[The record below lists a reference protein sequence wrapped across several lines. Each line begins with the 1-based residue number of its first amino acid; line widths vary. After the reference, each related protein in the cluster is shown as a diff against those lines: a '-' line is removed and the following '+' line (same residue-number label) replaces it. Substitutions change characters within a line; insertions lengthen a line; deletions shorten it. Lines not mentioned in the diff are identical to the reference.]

1 VQIVVNHV
9 TRMRSPRVCV
19 AGIEQDTLTHV
30 RPTTPPDI
38 PIPRTLLRSEG
49 GPFGPGAL
57 VDLGE
62 ARPASQRPEVEDHRV
77 DVAQAQHIEDLPD
90 ERYLDVLESVKHP
103 SIAAAF
109 GADLCEIRSRKFA
122 VPIGRGQCSL
132 AVLQVKPPRLY
143 IAWEKLFLDMTD
155 SDGVTA
161 QLRVTDARFY
171 EPDQMTIRTDL
182 VHDVRRRLAGKVHT
196 YAMLGLAHAIHDDDG
211 GDVHWLQ
218 CNGVCLADRPVGDSP

>member
-1 VQIVVNHV
+1 MQIVVNHV
-9 TRMRSPRVCV
+9 TRMRSPRICV
-19 AGIEQDTLTHV
+19 AGIAQDALTHV
-30 RPTTPPDI
+30 RPTTPPEA
-38 PIPRTLLRSEG
+38 PILRSLLRSEG

-57 VDLGE
+57 VDLG
-62 ARPASQRPEVEDHRV
+62 AVAPAGQCPEVEDHLV
-77 DVAQAQHIEDLPD
+77 DMAQAQHVEDLSD
-90 ERYLDVLESVKHP
+90 ERYLNVLESVKHR
-103 SIAAAF
+103 SIATAF
-109 GADLCEIRSRKFA
+109 GTDLREIRSRKFA
-122 VPIGRGQCSL
+122 VPLGRGQCSL

-143 IAWEKLFLDMTD
+143 IAWEKLFLDITD

-182 VHDVRRRLAGKVHT
+182 VRDIRRRLARKVHT

-218 CNGVCLADRPVGDSP
+218 CNGVCLADHPVGDSP